1 MAGKKWTP
9 EDDRIFTTLWVKNV
23 PLKFIA
29 EVLDRTK
36 RAILHRAYEKG
47 LKRTDR
53 TPDKNHKPL
62 KMIRGN
68 AGTVGMISE
77 LQVFIEF
84 EKRGWKVFKPL
95 VEGNASD
102 CIIKHYKTGTTHKIQ
117 IKTASYRKD
126 DDSYTCCLTTPQ
138 KKRYDNLDVDYFL
151 CKVDR
156 LNTYYIIPYEYS
168 NQETKSCRVSLY
180 PHRMKKYQ
188 YKHTRCYEE
197 FRNDWGVIKT

>member
-62 KMIRGN
+62 KMI
-68 AGTVGMISE
+68 
-77 LQVFIEF
+77 
-84 EKRGWKVFKPL
+84 
-95 VEGNASD
+95 
-102 CIIKHYKTGTTHKIQ
+102 
-117 IKTASYRKD
+117 
-126 DDSYTCCLTTPQ
+126 
-138 KKRYDNLDVDYFL
+138 
-151 CKVDR
+151 
-156 LNTYYIIPYEYS
+156 
-168 NQETKSCRVSLY
+168 
-180 PHRMKKYQ
+180 
-188 YKHTRCYEE
+188 
-197 FRNDWGVIKT
+197 